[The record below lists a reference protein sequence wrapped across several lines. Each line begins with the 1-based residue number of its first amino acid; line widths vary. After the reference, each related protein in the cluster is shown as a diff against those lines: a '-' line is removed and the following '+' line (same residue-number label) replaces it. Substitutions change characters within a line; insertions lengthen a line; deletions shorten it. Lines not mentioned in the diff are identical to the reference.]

1 MTSLPAAWRRSRRS
15 ATKPPLSWP
24 LRPAKPSAPIPPGAP
39 PPTIGDATPPAEP
52 VPRAKPADATL
63 TATHLRGGGTD
74 APDSQTLAATDTLR
88 RSREKVPLI
97 PRLRRRPRPRIIV
110 VAVAILVAATASITG
125 YLLTGPSSGSSSQSS
140 SQSPSQSSRQI
151 ILPFTRLAAPE
162 GLAVNTVGD
171 VYVADHGNNQVMKL
185 AAGSST
191 PITMPFIGLKG
202 PSVWRSMPR
211 ATSTLSTFLQ
221 TPECRSWR
229 RGRVPRRCS
238 PFTGLNHPYGVAVD
252 TAGSVYVTDRNTNRV
267 LKLPPG

>member
-1 MTSLPAAWRRSRRS
+1 
-15 ATKPPLSWP
+15 
-24 LRPAKPSAPIPPGAP
+24 
-39 PPTIGDATPPAEP
+39 

-110 VAVAILVAATASITG
+110 VATASITG
-125 YLLTGPSSGSSSQSS
+125 YLLTGPSRGSSSQSS

-211 ATSTLSTFLQ
+211 AASTS
-221 TPECRSWR
+221 P
-229 RGRVPRRCS
+229 
-238 PFTGLNHPYGVAVD
+238 
-252 TAGSVYVTDRNTNRV
+252 TAITTAS
-267 LKLPPG
+267 